1 MDEYLIITDGVQSIK
16 VNRKDAIRME
26 LKLNVSQYKRSWIDI
41 GDALFE
47 YGSKNNGS
55 VTLKVTEEQFVFLEE
70 MHNMLDYYRET
81 K

>member
-1 MDEYLIITDGVQSIK
+1 MDEYLIITDGAQSIK

-26 LKLNVSQYKRSWIDI
+26 LKLNISQHKRSWIDI

>member
-1 MDEYLIITDGVQSIK
+1 MDEYLIITDGTQSIK

-26 LKLNVSQYKRSWIDI
+26 LKLNVSQHKRSWIDI

-47 YGSKNNGS
+47 FGSKKDGS
-55 VTLKVTEEQFVFLEE
+55 KVLKVTEEQFKFLEE

>member
-1 MDEYLIITDGVQSIK
+1 MDEYLIITDGTQSIK

-26 LKLNVSQYKRSWIDI
+26 LKLNVSQHKRSWIDI

-47 YGSKNNGS
+47 YGSKKDGS
-55 VTLKVTEEQFVFLEE
+55 ITLKVTEEQFVFLEE
-70 MHNMLDYYRET
+70 MYNMLDYYRET

>member
-1 MDEYLIITDGVQSIK
+1 
-16 VNRKDAIRME
+16 ME
-26 LKLNVSQYKRSWIDI
+26 LKLNVSQHKRSWIDI

>member
-1 MDEYLIITDGVQSIK
+1 MDDYLIITDGDSSIK
-16 VNRKDAIRME
+16 VNRGDAIRME
-26 LKLNVSQYKRSWIDI
+26 LKLNVSEHKRSWIDI

-47 YGSKNNGS
+47 FGSKKDGS
-55 VTLKVTEEQFVFLEE
+55 KVLKVTEEQFKFLEE

>member
-1 MDEYLIITDGVQSIK
+1 MDEYLIITDGAQSIK

-55 VTLKVTEEQFVFLEE
+55 VTLKVTEEQFIFLEE

>member
-1 MDEYLIITDGVQSIK
+1 MDEYLIITDGAQSIK

-47 YGSKNNGS
+47 YGSKNKGS
-55 VTLKVTEEQFVFLEE
+55 ITLKVTEEQFVFLEE

>member
-1 MDEYLIITDGVQSIK
+1 MDVLKITDGAQSIK
-16 VNRKDAIRME
+16 VNKGDAIRME
-26 LKLNVSQYKRSWIDI
+26 LKLNKSEHKRTWIHI

>member
-1 MDEYLIITDGVQSIK
+1 MDEYLIITDGAQSIK

-26 LKLNVSQYKRSWIDI
+26 LKLNVSQHKRSWIDI

-55 VTLKVTEEQFVFLEE
+55 VTLKVTEEQFIFLEE

>member
-1 MDEYLIITDGVQSIK
+1 MDEYLIITDGAQSIK

>member
-1 MDEYLIITDGVQSIK
+1 MDEYLIITDGAQSIK

-26 LKLNVSQYKRSWIDI
+26 LKLNVSPYKRSWIDI

>member
-1 MDEYLIITDGVQSIK
+1 MDEYLIITDGTQSIK

-26 LKLNVSQYKRSWIDI
+26 LKLNVSQHKRSWIDI

>member
-1 MDEYLIITDGVQSIK
+1 MDVLKITDGAQSIK

>member
-1 MDEYLIITDGVQSIK
+1 MDEYLIITDGTQSIK

-26 LKLNVSQYKRSWIDI
+26 LKLNVSQHKRSWIDI

-47 YGSKNNGS
+47 YASKKDGSM
-55 VTLKVTEEQFVFLEE
+55 TLKVTEEQFVFLEE

>member
-1 MDEYLIITDGVQSIK
+1 MDEYLIITDGAQSIK

-55 VTLKVTEEQFVFLEE
+55 ITLKVTEEQFVFLEE

>member
-1 MDEYLIITDGVQSIK
+1 MDEYLIITDGAQSIK

-26 LKLNVSQYKRSWIDI
+26 LKLNVSQHKRSWIDI

-47 YGSKNNGS
+47 HGSKKDGS
-55 VTLKVTEEQFVFLEE
+55 MTLKVTEEQFVFLEE

>member
-1 MDEYLIITDGVQSIK
+1 MDEYLIITDGTQSIK

-26 LKLNVSQYKRSWIDI
+26 LKLNVSQHKRSWIDI

-47 YGSKNNGS
+47 YGSKKDGS
-55 VTLKVTEEQFVFLEE
+55 MTLKVTEEQFVFLEE